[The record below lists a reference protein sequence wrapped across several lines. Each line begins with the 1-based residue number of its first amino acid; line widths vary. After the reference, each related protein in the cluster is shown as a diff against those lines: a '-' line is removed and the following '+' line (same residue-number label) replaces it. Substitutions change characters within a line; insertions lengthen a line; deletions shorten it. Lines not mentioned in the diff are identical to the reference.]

1 MIEILHPTTD
11 SARIAE
17 LLDSGFRYVDA
28 WAGSLAE
35 LVVLDQFHLA
45 ADTPEAR
52 VERANHIAALRFDE
66 LAARYVVFPWRRTVV
81 KMPDTEQFWRLRTA
95 RNRYLVD
102 IGEQRTWSEALIGIA
117 GLSVGAAALSVCSLT
132 GARRFRL
139 AERDTLSATNLNRL
153 AASVCDLGEPKLL
166 LAQRRTLE
174 IDPYTRI
181 DAFPDGYA
189 PEVADAFLG
198 GHGTDRLAVLLEE
211 MDDLPMKFDIRRR
224 AKAAR
229 IPVVMVT
236 DNGDNVLVDI
246 ERYDLDPAY
255 PILHGR
261 AEFAARWSLAELGD
275 PARRLRLVD
284 AIVGSRI
291 TPRMRYSL
299 TQVGRTLPTWPQ
311 LGTAAAVAGAV
322 GAMVA
327 RLIACGSGIHS
338 GRYRV
343 DLDELLLG
351 AAAGETARWNTLGEA
366 EFRAAM
372 HPGEG
377 SSPATPMV
385 SRAPAHRRGRCA
397 GTS

>member
-11 SARIAE
+11 SARITE
-17 LLDSGFRYVDA
+17 LLGAGFRYVDA
-28 WAGSLAE
+28 WDGCLPD
-35 LVVLDQFHLA
+35 LVAIEHPHLA
-45 ADTPEAR
+45 APTPEAR
-52 VERANHIAALRFDE
+52 AELANHIATLRRGE
-66 LAARYVVFPWRRTVV
+66 PAVRYVAFPWRRTLV
-81 KMPDTEQFWRLRTA
+81 KLPDAELFWRLRTA
-95 RNRYLVD
+95 RNRFLVD
-102 IGEQRTWSEALIGIA
+102 TEEQRSWSAALIGIA

-139 AERDTLSATNLNRL
+139 ADRDTLGVTNLNRL
-153 AASVCDLGEPKLL
+153 AASVCDLGEPKLT

-181 DAFPDGYA
+181 DAFPHGYT
-189 PEVADAFLG
+189 PELADDFLG
-198 GHGTDRLAVLLEE
+198 GHGIDRLTVLLEE

-236 DNGDNVLVDI
+236 DNGDNVLLDI

-261 AEFAARWSLAELGD
+261 AEFAAHWSLAELGD
-275 PARRLRLVD
+275 PAERLRLVD
-284 AIVGSRI
+284 AIVGSRL
-291 TPRMRYSL
+291 TPRLRYSL

-311 LGTAAAVAGAV
+311 LGTAAAMAGAV
-322 GAMVA
+322 GALAA
-327 RLIACGSGIHS
+327 RLIAGGAGLRS

-351 AAAGETARWNTLGEA
+351 AAATETQRWNTLDET

-372 HPGEG
+372 RTG
-377 SSPATPMV
+377 
-385 SRAPAHRRGRCA
+385 
-397 GTS
+397 